1 MALGSSQLLIEMS
14 TRNLPWVKG
23 RPARRADNLTAICE
37 PIVSRQNVG
46 ASMFQNPMDLHGLLQ
61 G

>member
-1 MALGSSQLLIEMS
+1 MGLVSTQSLTEMS
-14 TRNLPWVKG
+14 TRNLTGGKG

-37 PIVSRQNVG
+37 SIRKYGSLTSRNRMG
-46 ASMFQNPMDLHGLLQ
+46 LHGLLQ